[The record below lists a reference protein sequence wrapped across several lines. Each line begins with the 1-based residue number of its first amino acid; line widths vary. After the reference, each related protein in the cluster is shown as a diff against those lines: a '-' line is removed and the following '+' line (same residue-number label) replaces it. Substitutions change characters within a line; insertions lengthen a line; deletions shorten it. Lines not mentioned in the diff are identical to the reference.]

1 VNRMDLADK
10 LKRLPDAPGVYIMK
24 NSSGE
29 IIYVGKAV
37 SLKNRVRSYFQ
48 SSHNHS
54 PKVISLV
61 SQVADFEYILTD
73 SEVEALILECNLIKK
88 HRPRYNVRLVDDKS
102 YPYVKVTLNEDYP
115 RVFMTRNVVRDG
127 ARYYGPYTDAGALR
141 ETLRLLKKVFPL
153 RQCRQKSVDRQKR
166 PCLNYHIRRCL
177 APCQGEVNREKYLE
191 MIRNVCLFLEGR
203 HEELVKTLAVRMEEA
218 AENLDFE
225 QAAELRDRIRDIE
238 KVVEKQKIVSADLT
252 DQDVIA
258 LAREGELSG
267 VVVFFVRGGK
277 LMGREHFIID
287 ETSEIDDNEILTS
300 FVEQYYIQVEYIPKD
315 ILLPLELTE
324 TGVINTWL
332 EEKRGARVYLRVP
345 RRGEKAKL
353 VEMAQKNAAEELAQH
368 RAREE
373 QARARLEG
381 ALLGLKDYLGLA
393 RIPLRI
399 ECYDISNIQGTESVG
414 SMVVF
419 VGGKPRNDLY
429 RRFRIK
435 TVEGPNDFAS
445 MQEVLRR
452 RFTRGLRELDE
463 IAAGKLEKE
472 KAKFAEMPDLVIIDG
487 GKGQLSAAREIMK
500 ELEVDPIATYGLAK
514 EQEHLFGEDSPEP
527 VILPRNS
534 ESLYLVQRIRD
545 EAHRFAITYH
555 RKLRG
560 KRSLKSVLDDI
571 PGIGAKRRKALVEHF
586 RSMARLKNATIDQL
600 AEVPGIT
607 RPVAEAVYEFFQQEE
622 E

>member
-1 VNRMDLADK
+1 MDLAEK
-10 LKRLPDAPGVYIMK
+10 LKYLPQAPGVYIMK

-29 IIYVGKAV
+29 IIYVGKAL

-48 SSHNHS
+48 SSKNHS

-61 SQVADFEYILTD
+61 TQVADIEYILTD

-102 YPYVKVTLNEDYP
+102 YPYVKVTLNEEYP
-115 RVFMTRNVVRDG
+115 RVFMTRKVVRDG

-141 ETLRLLKKVFPL
+141 ETLRLLKKVFPI

-177 APCQGEVNREKYLE
+177 APCQGEVSTVRYLE
-191 MIRNVCLFLEGR
+191 MIKNVCLFLEGR
-203 HEELVKTLAVRMEEA
+203 HEELVRTLAARMEEA
-218 AENLDFE
+218 AENMDFE

-238 KVVEKQKIVSADLT
+238 KVVEKQKIVSADPT

-287 ETSEIDDNEILTS
+287 ETSEMEDSEILTS
-300 FVEQYYIQVEYIPKD
+300 FVKQYYIQVEYIPRD
-315 ILLPLELTE
+315 ILLPAELTE
-324 TGVINTWL
+324 TEVINAWL

-345 RRGEKAKL
+345 RRGEKARL
-353 VEMAQKNAAEELAQH
+353 VEMARKNATEELAQH
-368 RAREE
+368 RVREE

-381 ALLGLKDYLGLA
+381 ALLGLKDYLELA
-393 RIPLRI
+393 RIPRRI

-419 VGGKPRNDLY
+419 TGGKPRPDLY

-452 RFTRGLRELDE
+452 RFNRGLREQEE
-463 IAAGKLEKE
+463 IAAGKLERE
-472 KAKFAEMPDLVIIDG
+472 KARFAEMPDLVIIDG
-487 GKGQLSAAREIMK
+487 GKGQLSAAREVMR
-500 ELEVDPIATYGLAK
+500 ELQVDPIATYGLAK
-514 EQEHLFGEDSPEP
+514 EQELLYGEGSPEP
-527 VILPRNS
+527 VVLPRNS

-571 PGIGAKRRKALVEHF
+571 PGVGAKRRKALVEHF
-586 RSMARLKNATIDQL
+586 RSMARLKNATIEQL
-600 AEVPGIT
+600 AEVPGMT
-607 RPVAEAVYEFFQQEE
+607 RPVAEAVYEFFQQEDD
-622 E
+622 

>member
-1 VNRMDLADK
+1 MDLTEK
-10 LKRLPDAPGVYIMK
+10 LKHLPQAPGVYIMK

-500 ELEVDPIATYGLAK
+500 ELDVDPIATYGLAK

-527 VILPRNS
+527 GILPRNS